1 LKIIVCQ
8 VFLSATRGYTASV
21 ALFPARKTPYYSEN
35 TKMNNVIIPFF
46 NGTIIHSDIDFLSAV
61 SYGFIIKN
69 IYFKAGLI
77 L

>member
-1 LKIIVCQ
+1 
-8 VFLSATRGYTASV
+8 
-21 ALFPARKTPYYSEN
+21 
-35 TKMNNVIIPFF
+35 MNNVIIPFF